1 MWWIENIYIIGLIG
15 ILSIAVLVWSA
26 EQVVHKMIK
35 IAHHFGVSDTFVWLT
50 VLSIGTSLPE
60 ISSHIIASLGIING
74 SLDFEIASATV
85 LWANIW
91 SNIVQQTLIVWL
103 VIILVGTMTFDRK
116 FLAQNY
122 VAMLVT
128 MWVVRFLGLDGLYS
142 QSDSA
147 VLLLLF
153 VMYLYF
159 LYAQEQADQAN
170 NKSTITH
177 KTLEHPRLEFAGLI
191 WGMGLLLF
199 ASTISL
205 EVVQIVVMSSNVSWS
220 LIWVVS
226 LWVASALPEMITAIS
241 GVKQKAK
248 GISLGTLIWSNI
260 VNPLVAIGLWWVIS
274 SYYVPGPLKYR
285 DLPMQIGTAVIL
297 LIWLLTHN
305 RKINKRWGILLI
317 CIYVVYLLV
326 RMKYFNID

>member
-1 MWWIENIYIIGLIG
+1 MWWIENIYVIWLIG
-15 ILSIAVLVWSA
+15 ILSIVILVWSA

-35 IAHHFGVSDTFVWLT
+35 IAHHFGLSDTFVGLT

-60 ISSHIIASLGIING
+60 ISSHIIASLGILNG
-74 SLDFEIASATV
+74 SLDFQIASSTV
-85 LWANIW
+85 LGANIW

-128 MWVVRFLGLDGLYS
+128 MWVVRFLWLDGLYS
-142 QSDSA
+142 QTDSA

-153 VMYLYF
+153 AMYLYF
-159 LYAQEQADQAN
+159 LYAQEQADKTN
-170 NKSTITH
+170 NKNTITH
-177 KTLEHPRLEFAGLI
+177 EKIQHPRLEFAGLV
-191 WGMGLLLF
+191 WGMWLLLF
-199 ASTISL
+199 ASTVSL
-205 EVVQIVVMSSNVSWS
+205 EVVQIVVLNTNVSGS

-226 LWVASALPEMITAIS
+226 LGIASALPEMITAIS
-241 GVKQKAK
+241 GIKQKAK
-248 GISLGTLIWSNI
+248 GISLGTLIGSNI
-260 VNPLVAIGLWWVIS
+260 VNPLVAIWLGGVIS

-285 DLPMQIGTAVIL
+285 DLPMQIATAVLL
-297 LIWLLTHN
+297 LIWLLTHQG
-305 RKINKRWGILLI
+305 KISKKWGIFLI
-317 CIYVVYLLV
+317 CIYVTYLLV

>member
-1 MWWIENIYIIGLIG
+1 MWWIENIYLIWLIG

-35 IAHHFGVSDTFVWLT
+35 IAHHIWVSDTFVGLT

-60 ISSHIIASLGIING
+60 ISSHIIASLGIINW

-85 LWANIW
+85 LGANIW
-91 SNIVQQTLIVWL
+91 SNIVQQTLIVGL
-103 VIILVGTMTFDRK
+103 VIILVGTMTFDKK
-116 FLAQNY
+116 FLSQNY

-159 LYAQEQADQAN
+159 LYAQEQAESNDA
-170 NKSTITH
+170 TIT
-177 KTLEHPRLEFAGLI
+177 KQKMQKPWLEVAGLL

-199 ASTISL
+199 ASTITL
-205 EVVQIVVMSSNVSWS
+205 EAVQFMVLNTSVSGS

-226 LWVASALPEMITAIS
+226 LGIASALPEMITAIS
-241 GVKQKAK
+241 GVRQKAK
-248 GISLGTLIWSNI
+248 WISLGTLIGSNI
-260 VNPLVAIGLWWVIS
+260 VNPLVAIWLWWVIS
-274 SYYVPGPLKYR
+274 SYYVPHPLKR
-285 DLPMQIGTAVIL
+285 WDLPMQIGTAL
-297 LIWLLTHN
+297 LLLARLLTHKG
-305 RKINKRWGILLI
+305 KINKRWGIFLI
-317 CIYVVYLLV
+317 MLYVVYLLV